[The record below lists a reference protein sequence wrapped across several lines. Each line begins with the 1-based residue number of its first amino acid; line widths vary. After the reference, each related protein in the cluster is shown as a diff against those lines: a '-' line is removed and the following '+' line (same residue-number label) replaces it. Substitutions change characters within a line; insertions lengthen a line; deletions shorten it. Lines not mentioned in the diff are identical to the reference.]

1 MTLLTRLGRAAA
13 AAALVLA
20 VTAPAQAQEL
30 DDLAQHIAAQ
40 SAALNQVLDRLK
52 NPDIARAVVTSALEN
67 DARSFEG
74 LFEGIDVQ
82 VPNKCVWIAD
92 TVEKLTSTFIGFEE
106 QCWLRDDLSL
116 DEWIQYVL
124 ITKKYY
130 PPVAKDPNAPPTL
143 EVVGDGHVVIPP
155 GDYLNELKAHG
166 LVNCKLVKKYSSG
179 IFLFPG
185 KPERFCFQKP

>member
-20 VTAPAQAQEL
+20 VTAPAPAQEL

-40 SAALNQVLDRLK
+40 SAALDQVLDRLK
-52 NPDIARAVVTSALEN
+52 QPEIARAVVDSALKG
-67 DARSFEG
+67 DARRFEAIFEG
-74 LFEGIDVQ
+74 VELK

-92 TVEKLTSTFIGFEE
+92 TVEKLTSTFVGLVRE
-106 QCWLRDDLSL
+106 CTLRNDLTP
-116 DEWIQYVL
+116 DEWIQYIL
-124 ITKKYY
+124 ITMRHH
-130 PPVAKDPNAPPTL
+130 PPTAVDPNAPPVF
-143 EVVGDGHVVIPP
+143 EVVGNGPVVIPDGP
-155 GDYLNELKAHG
+155 YRDELDANG
-166 LVNCKLVKKYSSG
+166 LLNCKLVKKYSSG